1 MIIANAV
8 KKASNDH
15 CRKKKDEGVQNW
27 CKTYFFEYLSE
38 KDDGALEGGGEV
50 EGRVRVA
57 LAGRAL
63 AEVADDHQAV
73 LGALERVRRAGSY
86 KI

>member
-1 MIIANAV
+1 MDRNNSTKNNVEIMRNV
-8 KKASNDH
+8 NTK
-15 CRKKKDEGVQNW
+15 
-27 CKTYFFEYLSE
+27 YLSE
-38 KDDGALEGGGEV
+38 KDDGTLEGGGEV
-50 EGRVRVA
+50 EGRVGVA

-73 LGALERVRRAGSY
+73 LGALERVCRAGSY